1 MGKIRLIASD
11 LDGTLLTEK
20 KEITDYTKQVLAAA
34 AGEGILF
41 VPATG
46 RAFTSI
52 PHEVLSLPGVKYVI
66 TSNGAAVYSA
76 SEGKRI
82 YECLLEPASVDAI
95 LDIPMGQ
102 YSIALETFVNGVPY
116 TEEAYWEDPRAYG
129 ATDFGVEY
137 VRRTRRKVPD
147 IRAFIRENRDRLDSI
162 DFVCPQAEAK
172 TEIRRFLENID
183 NIYITSSIPHLLEIS
198 HKNGG
203 KGQTLAYLAEKEK
216 IRPEEIMAFG
226 DGDNDIEMLQFAALG
241 FAVENGSPACKK
253 SAGRITESNEKEGV
267 AKAIIN
273 ILKKV

>member
-11 LDGTLLTEK
+11 LDGTLLTET
-20 KEITDYTKQVLAAA
+20 KEITDYTKQVLAVA

-52 PHEVLSLPGVKYVI
+52 PEEVLSLPGVKYVI
-66 TSNGAAVYSA
+66 TSNGAAVYSV

-82 YECLLEPASVDAI
+82 YECLLEPASVKAI
-95 LDIPMGQ
+95 LDVPTRQ
-102 YSIALETFVNGVPY
+102 YRIALETFVDGVPY
-116 TEEAYWEDPRAYG
+116 TEEAYWEDPRAFG

-147 IRAFIRENRDRLDSI
+147 IRAFIMENRHHLDSI
-162 DFVCPQAEAK
+162 DFVCLHAEAK
-172 TEIRRFLENID
+172 TEIRCFLDNID

-216 IRPEEIMAFG
+216 IRQEEIMAFG
-226 DGDNDIEMLQFAALG
+226 DGDNDIEMLQFAGWG

-253 SAGRITESNEKEGV
+253 AAGRITESNEKEGV

>member
-82 YECLLEPASVDAI
+82 Y
-95 LDIPMGQ
+95 
-102 YSIALETFVNGVPY
+102 
-116 TEEAYWEDPRAYG
+116 
-129 ATDFGVEY
+129 
-137 VRRTRRKVPD
+137 
-147 IRAFIRENRDRLDSI
+147 
-162 DFVCPQAEAK
+162 
-172 TEIRRFLENID
+172 
-183 NIYITSSIPHLLEIS
+183 
-198 HKNGG
+198 
-203 KGQTLAYLAEKEK
+203 
-216 IRPEEIMAFG
+216 
-226 DGDNDIEMLQFAALG
+226 
-241 FAVENGSPACKK
+241 
-253 SAGRITESNEKEGV
+253 
-267 AKAIIN
+267 
-273 ILKKV
+273 